1 MMCIYEYIVSQ
12 IFTLI
17 QKLLAK
23 NMHLHFYMNLLFGM
37 HFLKNRIGQYTFSQ
51 HIKKRDV
58 TLPTEVRIVK
68 AMVFQVVIYGCDSW
82 TIKKAE

>member
-23 NMHLHFYMNLLFGM
+23 NMHLHFYMKLLFGM